1 MEKSKVMRHQNGQNL
16 TDKALAAA
24 VEFANGVLTCNHKP
38 IQEVL

>member
-1 MEKSKVMRHQNGQNL
+1 MEKSKVMCRQYGKIHTGR
-16 TDKALAAA
+16 ALVAA